1 MTAFLAACVVAVAL
15 AALTF
20 GYLVCRKVLA
30 EFSEAEKA
38 HRLERAAIMRAVV
51 ARSTGDLVMLDRVAG
66 QAEQKR
72 VGTVGEDPRRHLTR
86 AEYDAMLRADFEHG
100 LGGADDLVPANP
112 EGMN

>member
-1 MTAFLAACVVAVAL
+1 MNVVLTVALVAVAL
-15 AALTF
+15 AALAF

-30 EFSEAEKA
+30 EFSEAERA

-72 VGTVGEDPRRHLTR
+72 IGTVGDDPRRHLTR
-86 AEYDAMLRADFEHG
+86 AEYDAMLRSDFEHG
-100 LGGADDLVPANP
+100 LGGAEDLVPANP